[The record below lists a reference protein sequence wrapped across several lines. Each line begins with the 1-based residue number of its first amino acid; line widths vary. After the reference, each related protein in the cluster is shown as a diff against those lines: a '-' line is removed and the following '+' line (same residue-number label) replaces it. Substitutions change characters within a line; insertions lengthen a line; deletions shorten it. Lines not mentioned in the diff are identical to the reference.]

1 MNEVKTT
8 FKRMAL
14 YYLLLAISII
24 PCADFPDVFPLRN
37 ASAIYLLTLCVCLIL
52 YYSHRVVPSG
62 SLSFMMKSVS
72 WMATLLILLRGIK
85 YSAFS
90 EVGILARHIWYLY
103 YLPIMLIPL
112 LLFYIS
118 LVVAPKKDY
127 RVSKG
132 WRLFAVLTAI
142 MIITV
147 LTNDL
152 HQLVFSFNPGF
163 ANWDNDYSYGILF
176 YVITLWQYI
185 LYIAAITILVIKCR
199 IGSSKKN
206 AWIIIIP
213 FVIGAVMIALLF
225 TGKMPTLKGTNI
237 IEFPEA
243 LIFTVAIVL
252 ESCIQLGLIPTNTDY
267 AKLFQRFSISARIT
281 DKKGN
286 SVYSSYSAVPL
297 TAEQFLVSSGKR
309 IAKHTVL
316 NKMELP
322 GGFGFWQNDMSELDR
337 LNAELAEAK
346 EQLSQETD
354 LIRLRGELKEKQT
367 KTEQRT
373 LVYDA
378 IAKQTQHQ
386 SQLIS
391 QLSES
396 ARLSDDAEYKE
407 KCRERIALLGAYIKR
422 YANLML
428 LSQEKNEME
437 LGELELSVSEV
448 LRYLNYCKIPTEF
461 FGNGN
466 CFVSSD
472 SALCVFEAFEILLE
486 TNIENL
492 KGAFVNISVSDM
504 VTFKLTAEGLT
515 ALLSGETENQ
525 LAASGVGCKTNIEDD
540 VAYICFTF
548 EKGGKAQ

>member
-163 ANWDNDYSYGILF
+163 ANWDNDYSYGFLF

-199 IGSSKKN
+199 ISSSKKN

-243 LIFTVAIVL
+243 LIFTL
-252 ESCIQLGLIPTNTDY
+252 QLFLKAAFSLD
-267 AKLFQRFSISARIT
+267 LFR
-281 DKKGN
+281 
-286 SVYSSYSAVPL
+286 
-297 TAEQFLVSSGKR
+297 
-309 IAKHTVL
+309 
-316 NKMELP
+316 
-322 GGFGFWQNDMSELDR
+322 
-337 LNAELAEAK
+337 
-346 EQLSQETD
+346 
-354 LIRLRGELKEKQT
+354 
-367 KTEQRT
+367 
-373 LVYDA
+373 
-378 IAKQTQHQ
+378 QTQTTQ
-386 SQLIS
+386 S
-391 QLSES
+391 
-396 ARLSDDAEYKE
+396 
-407 KCRERIALLGAYIKR
+407 
-422 YANLML
+422 
-428 LSQEKNEME
+428 
-437 LGELELSVSEV
+437 
-448 LRYLNYCKIPTEF
+448 F
-461 FGNGN
+461 F
-466 CFVSSD
+466 
-472 SALCVFEAFEILLE
+472 
-486 TNIENL
+486 
-492 KGAFVNISVSDM
+492 KGFQ
-504 VTFKLTAEGLT
+504 FPPG
-515 ALLSGETENQ
+515 
-525 LAASGVGCKTNIEDD
+525 
-540 VAYICFTF
+540 
-548 EKGGKAQ
+548 